1 MPKLSKCLIGAVL
14 AFAATATPATAQTAN
29 GAIYGTQLENG
40 WQDWSWAKVERG
52 LEIEGSA
59 RKPIRVEAGAYQ
71 ALFLHHDPM
80 PLTGFSKL
88 RFLLQGSQPG
98 GKVKVTLLSEGKPIN
113 DGALLTLKN
122 DGWTDVQLPLAGL
135 GGADKP
141 IDGIW
146 FSNPGG
152 ELVPPFYVTEIK
164 FLP

>member
-1 MPKLSKCLIGAVL
+1 
-14 AFAATATPATAQTAN
+14 
-29 GAIYGTQLENG
+29 
-40 WQDWSWAKVERG
+40 
-52 LEIEGSA
+52 
-59 RKPIRVEAGAYQ
+59 
-71 ALFLHHDPM
+71 
-80 PLTGFSKL
+80 
-88 RFLLQGSQPG
+88 
-98 GKVKVTLLSEGKPIN
+98 VKVTLLSEGKPIN

-152 ELVPPFYVTEIK
+152 EALPPFYVTEIK